1 MKFNWF
7 SIYLIW
13 LFGVLVS
20 VEDEGAMATL
30 LPLKKNLFEVT
41 KTSAQKYS
49 SFLRYLKKETAW
61 NPLDPGE
68 TFPLESLGLFW
79 WHGILENKNPL
90 S

>member
-1 MKFNWF
+1 
-7 SIYLIW
+7 
-13 LFGVLVS
+13 
-20 VEDEGAMATL
+20 MATL

-68 TFPLESLGLFW
+68 TFPLESLGLF
-79 WHGILENKNPL
+79 
-90 S
+90 